1 MSRQALLGQGLSA
14 LVESRIMNGESAKT
28 ARLDAR
34 LPQSVLD
41 LIKTAA
47 DLQGR
52 SLSEF
57 VIGSAREAAE
67 RTLQEQASLELS
79 LDDQVRFAKAML
91 GPQKIAPAMRRAAKT
106 HAAIVK
112 SDVGQRLK

>member
-1 MSRQALLGQGLSA
+1 
-14 LVESRIMNGESAKT
+14 MNSEPAKT

-34 LPQSVLD
+34 LPQTVLD

-67 RTLQEQASLELS
+67 RTLQEQARMELS
-79 LDDQVRFAKAML
+79 LDDQIRFAKAMVGL
-91 GPQKIAPAMRRAAKT
+91 QKVVPAMRRAART
-106 HAAIVK
+106 HASLIK
-112 SDVGQRLK
+112 SDVGKRQK

>member
-1 MSRQALLGQGLSA
+1 
-14 LVESRIMNGESAKT
+14 MNGESVKT

-34 LPQSVLD
+34 LPKSVLE

-91 GPQKIAPAMRRAAKT
+91 GPQKVAPAMRRAAKT
-106 HAAIVK
+106 HAALVK
-112 SDVGQRLK
+112 SDVRQQLK

>member
-1 MSRQALLGQGLSA
+1 
-14 LVESRIMNGESAKT
+14 VTMNNESAKT

-67 RTLQEQASLELS
+67 RTLQEQSRMQLS
-79 LDDQVRFAKAML
+79 LDDQIRFAKAML
-91 GPQKIAPAMRRAAKT
+91 GSQKVAPAMRRAART
-106 HAAIVK
+106 HASLIK
-112 SDVGQRLK
+112 SDVGQRQK

>member
-1 MSRQALLGQGLSA
+1 
-14 LVESRIMNGESAKT
+14 MNNESAKT

-67 RTLQEQASLELS
+67 RTLQEQSRMQLS
-79 LDDQVRFAKAML
+79 LDDQIRFAKAML
-91 GPQKIAPAMRRAAKT
+91 GSQKVAPAMRRAART
-106 HAAIVK
+106 HASLIK
-112 SDVGQRLK
+112 SDVGQRQK

>member
-1 MSRQALLGQGLSA
+1 
-14 LVESRIMNGESAKT
+14 MNGEPAKT

-67 RTLQEQASLELS
+67 RTLQEQAHLELS

-91 GPQKIAPAMRRAAKT
+91 SPQTVAPAMRRAART
-106 HAAIVK
+106 HAVLVK
-112 SDVGQRLK
+112 SDAGQRRK

>member
-1 MSRQALLGQGLSA
+1 
-14 LVESRIMNGESAKT
+14 MNSDSPKT

-34 LPQSVLD
+34 LPHSVLD

-67 RTLQEQASLELS
+67 RTLQQQTSLALSLE
-79 LDDQVRFAKAML
+79 DQMQFAKAMQ
-91 GPQKIAPAMRRAAKT
+91 GSQKAAPAMRRAAKT
-106 HAAIVK
+106 HASLIK

>member
-1 MSRQALLGQGLSA
+1 
-14 LVESRIMNGESAKT
+14 MNGKSAKT

-79 LDDQVRFAKAML
+79 LDDQVRFAKAMP
-91 GPQKIAPAMRRAAKT
+91 GPQKVAPAMRRAAKK
-106 HAAIVK
+106 HAAIVE
-112 SDVGQRLK
+112 SDVGPRLK

>member
-1 MSRQALLGQGLSA
+1 MK
-14 LVESRIMNGESAKT
+14 GESVKT

-34 LPQSVLD
+34 LPQTVLD
-41 LIKTAA
+41 LIKSAA

-67 RTLQEQASLELS
+67 RTLQEQTSLELS

-91 GPQKIAPAMRRAAKT
+91 GPRKVASAMRRAAKA
-106 HAAIVK
+106 HAAHVK

>member
-1 MSRQALLGQGLSA
+1 
-14 LVESRIMNGESAKT
+14 MNGEPGRT
-28 ARLDAR
+28 ARFDAR

-41 LIKTAA
+41 LIRTAA

-67 RTLQEQASLELS
+67 QTLQEQASLELS
-79 LDDQVRFAKAML
+79 LDDQIRFAKALL
-91 GPQKIAPAMRRAAKT
+91 GPHKVAPAMRRAAKT
-106 HAAIVK
+106 HAAIVR

>member
-1 MSRQALLGQGLSA
+1 
-14 LVESRIMNGESAKT
+14 MNNESAKT

-67 RTLQEQASLELS
+67 RTLQEQSRMQLS
-79 LDDQVRFAKAML
+79 LDDQIRFAKAML
-91 GPQKIAPAMRRAAKT
+91 GLAEGRPGDASRRQDACLA
-106 HAAIVK
+106 
-112 SDVGQRLK
+112 D